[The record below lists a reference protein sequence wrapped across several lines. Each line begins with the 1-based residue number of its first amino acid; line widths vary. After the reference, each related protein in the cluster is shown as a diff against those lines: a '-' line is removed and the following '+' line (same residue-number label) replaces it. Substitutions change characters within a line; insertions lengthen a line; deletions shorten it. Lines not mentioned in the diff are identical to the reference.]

1 MDFRLVSALVLLLA
15 PAGLQAL
22 DFQRSNDTLLAS
34 GPILKGDAVR
44 FAARLSGVKRLRIHS
59 EGGSAGE
66 AMAIGDLIA
75 RHRIAVLVDGLC
87 GSACAQM
94 VVPAAQSKRV
104 LRGGVLVWHGEGQ
117 AALGVWLEEAAKL
130 RALGEPYSHL
140 YVIAQDRIDRLV
152 RIREQ
157 LVAYN
162 ARYGISQAGVSNLDR
177 LTFGSGKDY
186 ALELDGDGA
195 AGVLGLRR
203 LRSRR
208 CLYWLPDR
216 AALAQIGVHL
226 DAYPQPD
233 IKKWALRMRVPESAI
248 YTGSVF
254 DAKRI
259 LSQCGVNVGIGPGT
273 AARMTLL
280 S

>member
-1 MDFRLVSALVLLLA
+1 MDFRSVSALVLLLA
-15 PAGLQAL
+15 PASSPAL
-22 DFQRSNDTLLAS
+22 DFLRSNDTLLAS
-34 GPILKGDAVR
+34 GPIQKGDAAR

-75 RHRIAVLVDGLC
+75 RHRISVLVDGLC

-94 VVPAAQSKRV
+94 IVPAAPSKRV
-104 LRGGVLVWHGEGQ
+104 LKGGVLVWHGEGQ
-117 AALGVWLEEAAKL
+117 AALSVWLEEAGKL

-140 YVIAQDRIDRLV
+140 YAIVQDRVDRLV
-152 RIREQ
+152 QIREQ
-157 LVAYN
+157 LEAYN

-177 LTFGSGKDY
+177 LTFGSGEDY
-186 ALELDGDGA
+186 ALELEDAVDG
-195 AGVLGLRR
+195 LGLRR
-203 LRSRR
+203 LRPMR

-216 AALAQIGVHL
+216 VALAQIGVHM

-233 IKKWALRMRVPESAI
+233 IKKWAHRMRVPESAI

-254 DAKRI
+254 DAMRMRA
-259 LSQCGVNVGIGPGT
+259 QCGVEVGMGT
-273 AARMTLL
+273 GTGSRTA
-280 S
+280 SF